1 MEFLGTMAQRMRL
14 MAEIPSLRAPATDEL
29 GELFFEMGEDGRKF
43 ILLAAMCVAAV
54 KIGGHRIG
62 WDYNHCGDHNAEN
75 DYLSGKQ
82 WSVPEIQEDVADVIN
97 QLNEMGW

>member
-14 MAEIPSLRAPATDEL
+14 MAEIPSLRAPTTDEL

-62 WDYNHCGDHNAEN
+62 WDFVEHAVEADGWSRTQM
-75 DYLSGKQ
+75 DYFVGLAK
-82 WSVPEIQEDVADVIN
+82 
-97 QLNEMGW
+97 LNGVWRE